1 MKKNYLL
8 AFAILLMVFVFSAC
22 DSDQPLREVKEND
35 TEESEEAIEDEAE
48 ETVQEAEPAPTPT
61 AETKELIVEEIF
73 EVVSMPLYM
82 EGTLTE
88 DDYTVEAYLYLTEQ
102 YLRAEIHDYD
112 FVPIAVFNLVDDS
125 AFLYVESKKLGAY
138 YDEFEIYE
146 FLHYQ
151 DFIDENI
158 EFVENMEET
167 TMNGYDVVYGEVEY
181 EGDVMQFWYSR
192 EYDVPIK
199 IELNTVEGTYS
210 AMNVT
215 KVEFLT
221 DADPSLFERPNNV
234 MFVNLDDEDLEL
246 EEVIYYLD

>member
-8 AFAILLMVFVFSAC
+8 TCSLLSLAFLFSAC
-22 DSDQPLREVKEND
+22 DASEEISKVLPETIEQF
-35 TEESEEAIEDEAE
+35 EESVEEVIEEVSQAIESSPTSAPDELVA
-48 ETVQEAEPAPTPT
+48 A
-61 AETKELIVEEIF
+61 EIF

-88 DDYTVEAYLYLTEQ
+88 NDYIVDAYLYLTEQ
-102 YLRAEIHDYD
+102 HLRAEIHDYD

-125 AFLYVESKKLGAY
+125 AFFYVESKKLGAD

-167 TMNGYDVVYGEVEY
+167 NMNGYDVVYGEVEY
-181 EGDVMQFWYSR
+181 EGDVMKFWYSR

-199 IELNTVEGTYS
+199 IELTTVEGNYS

-215 KVEFLT
+215 TVETLT
-221 DADPSLFERPNNV
+221 DVDPNLFKKPANV
-234 MFVNLDDEDLEL
+234 MFIDLDDEDLDV
-246 EEVIYYLD
+246 EEVIDYLG